1 MSSALFLLALLFSK
15 KRGPLGAVVEL
26 VKKWPSFYLFKE
38 PAARMIAFKILFTY
52 FAGEKKMS
60 SSPLWLCLTIL
71 GLASVGIISNVACI
85 AILTLKKRSSMFHN
99 LLKVFL
105 YIYKSFTS

>member
-1 MSSALFLLALLFSK
+1 
-15 KRGPLGAVVEL
+15 
-26 VKKWPSFYLFKE
+26 
-38 PAARMIAFKILFTY
+38 
-52 FAGEKKMS
+52 MS

-105 YIYKSFTS
+105 YIHTKVSRHNGINSTFCLAVAFYL